1 MPQEDMLADV
11 LVIFEG
17 GEIWI
22 FVLEVDMKSHFSHNL
37 LRLTQS
43 WAVSVA
49 VFFYVGLRPQ
59 NVDSCIWN
67 S

>member
-49 VFFYVGLRPQ
+49 VFLMWG
-59 NVDSCIWN
+59 
-67 S
+67 

>member
-49 VFFYVGLRPQ
+49 VFLCGVKAPECGFLYME
-59 NVDSCIWN
+59 
-67 S
+67 